1 MYFQIQ
7 FFSKFT
13 QKFSNELKFSLNWN
27 PTIDRIECQVFHNS
41 KKNSFLTGQCRS
53 WPSAR
58 FRYRRT
64 QVLINEKEAANGSL
78 KNYSDALFL
87 RQFFQNFAEN
97 TKSWN
102 LKRHD
107 SLTHSITIIDYLK
120 FCAKKY
126 FFKKIC
132 AKLWVNKNKSLAI
145 PPKCTYSQVGRQNY
159 FCHWF
164 KRFFRLLCLRSGSTI
179 MIIMS
184 IFGLECKY
192 FEAQIQ
198 S

>member
-1 MYFQIQ
+1 M
-7 FFSKFT
+7 
-13 QKFSNELKFSLNWN
+13 NWN

-97 TKSWN
+97 TK
-102 LKRHD
+102 LKTPR
-107 SLTHSITIIDYLK
+107 LTLSRLLIIK
-120 FCAKKY
+120 NFVQRNI
-126 FFKKIC
+126 FIKKIR

-145 PPKCTYSQVGRQNY
+145 PPKCTSSQVGRQNY

-179 MIIMS
+179 MIIM
-184 IFGLECKY
+184 
-192 FEAQIQ
+192 
-198 S
+198 

>member
-78 KNYSDALFL
+78 KKIFWRSLFEAI
-87 RQFFQNFAEN
+87 FSKFCWEHEIKNA
-97 TKSWN
+97 T
-102 LKRHD
+102 
-107 SLTHSITIIDYLK
+107 THSITIIDYLK

-184 IFGLECKY
+184 IFRLGM
-192 FEAQIQ
+192 
-198 S
+198 

>member
-13 QKFSNELKFSLNWN
+13 QKFSNELKFSLHWN

-41 KKNSFLTGQCRS
+41 KRNSFLTGQCRS

-97 TKSWN
+97 TKF
-102 LKRHD
+102 KTPR
-107 SLTHSITIIDYLK
+107 LTHSLYHDYWLS
-120 FCAKKY
+120 
-126 FFKKIC
+126 KILC
-132 AKLWVNKNKSLAI
+132 KEIFLL
-145 PPKCTYSQVGRQNY
+145 
-159 FCHWF
+159 
-164 KRFFRLLCLRSGSTI
+164 KRFAPNCESIKTSRSPFR
-179 MIIMS
+179 
-184 IFGLECKY
+184 
-192 FEAQIQ
+192 Q
-198 S
+198 SAHTHR

>member
-1 MYFQIQ
+1 M
-7 FFSKFT
+7 
-13 QKFSNELKFSLNWN
+13 NWN

-41 KKNSFLTGQCRS
+41 KRNSFLTGQCRS

-97 TKSWN
+97 TKF
-102 LKRHD
+102 KTPR
-107 SLTHSITIIDYLK
+107 LTHSLYHDYWLSK
-120 FCAKKY
+120 ILCKEI

-184 IFGLECKY
+184 IFRLGM
-192 FEAQIQ
+192 
-198 S
+198 